1 MEIQGRTLFEEG
13 WSEIDH
19 DIVYPYFQDDEMLT
33 DFSTLLNRLAG
44 MADEM
49 SSYFRRIKDMKMESA
64 EKAEKAEKEEKAYKA
79 EKTEKTEKAEKSE
92 KSESLSKADK
102 VTKKA

>member
-19 DIVYPYFQDDEMLT
+19 DIVYPYFKDDIMLN
-33 DFSTLLNRLAG
+33 DFSTLLNRLSG

-49 SSYFRRIKDMKMESA
+49 SSYFRRMKMMRVE
-64 EKAEKAEKEEKAYKA
+64 EEQEKEHER
-79 EKTEKTEKAEKSE
+79 S
-92 KSESLSKADK
+92 
-102 VTKKA
+102 V

>member
-19 DIVYPYFQDDEMLT
+19 DIVYPYFQDDEMLK
-33 DFSTLLNRLAG
+33 DFSTLLKPSSSSG

-49 SSYFRRIKDMKMESA
+49 SSYFRRMKGV
-64 EKAEKAEKEEKAYKA
+64 KEEW
-79 EKTEKTEKAEKSE
+79 EKQLEI
-92 KSESLSKADK
+92 
-102 VTKKA
+102 